1 MQGVTIPRPVA
12 LIALQSS
19 RRVTRYRFL
28 FRAAEVVSYRP
39 HRGAEAGGE
48 PYFGRLAGRFD
59 AVPLVTLSIV
69 PNLPRE
75 DRDQEQSPLPSTLPE
90 RFRPDVLW
98 AASAA
103 ALVAVAF
110 VVGHLHLGI
119 VTPLVNATPLQR
131 MNLVRAAPL
140 LARWRPHA
148 SWGTPAAI
156 LIAVLAI
163 GFASR
168 IAAALSWRA
177 LTFVVWFTSAA
188 WSMALAMID
197 GWKRGFATKLS
208 SPTDYL
214 VQVHRVTGISSFLRH
229 FASNIGSGHSVW
241 NIQVA
246 AHPPGALL
254 TFVEL
259 HRLGLGAPV
268 WASAFCVFAGSS
280 AAMAIVIAV
289 RAISDEQTARH
300 AAPFLAIGPAA
311 IWIAVSADAYFGAV
325 AAWGLA
331 LLALAASRRVRF
343 PGVAS
348 VGAGLVLGCSVFL
361 DYGLALMVIPAV
373 AIMFGARNF
382 RPLLGAVSGVLVV
395 SGAFA
400 SLGFWWLTGLD
411 HVRHLYA
418 VGISRLRPYAYWV
431 WGDLAALVCATGL
444 APVAGIH
451 RAFDRTA
458 LKKRSPLALLIVSF
472 CLVIVIADLSGLS
485 KAETERIWLPFA
497 FWLVAA
503 PALLPARTHR
513 FWLAVQI
520 LAALAINSLLITVW

>member
-1 MQGVTIPRPVA
+1 M
-12 LIALQSS
+12 
-19 RRVTRYRFL
+19 
-28 FRAAEVVSYRP
+28 
-39 HRGAEAGGE
+39 
-48 PYFGRLAGRFD
+48 
-59 AVPLVTLSIV
+59 
-69 PNLPRE
+69 PNLSRQDQDQQNPPLSPPR
-75 DRDQEQSPLPSTLPE
+75 PE

-98 AASAA
+98 AACAA
-103 ALVAVAF
+103 TLVAVAF

-119 VTPLVNATPLQR
+119 VTPLVNATPIER
-131 MNLVRAAPL
+131 MNLARAAPL
-140 LARWRPHA
+140 LARWRPHT
-148 SWGTPAAI
+148 SWATPVAI
-156 LIAVLAI
+156 ALAVMAI
-163 GFASR
+163 GLASR
-168 IAAALSWRA
+168 IAAALSWRT
-177 LTFVVWFTSAA
+177 LTFVVWFTCAA

-197 GWKRGFATKLS
+197 GWKRGFAGKLTD
-208 SPTDYL
+208 PTDYL

-229 FASNIGSGHSVW
+229 FASNIGSGHSGW

-254 TFVEL
+254 TFVAL

-268 WASAFCVFAGSS
+268 WASTFCVLVGSS

-289 RAISDEQTARH
+289 RAISDEQTARR

-343 PGVAS
+343 PGVTS
-348 VGAGLVLGCSVFL
+348 LGAGLVLGFSLFL
-361 DYGLALMVIPAV
+361 DYGLALMVIPAL
-373 AIMFGARNF
+373 AIMFAARNY
-382 RPLLGAVSGVLVV
+382 RPLLGAAGGVLIVTA
-395 SGAFA
+395 GYA

-418 VGISRLRPYAYWV
+418 MGISRLRPYAYWV
-431 WGDLAALVCATGL
+431 WGDLAALICATGL
-444 APVAGIH
+444 APVAAVH
-451 RAFDRTA
+451 RSFDRTA
-458 LKKRSPLALLIVSF
+458 LRKRSPLPLLIVSF

-497 FWLVAA
+497 FWLTAA
-503 PALLPARTHR
+503 PALLPVRTQR